1 MQTSSVERFYDDSNQ
16 SSSRLSGSVISH
28 HNGREGTEAQNEPIV
43 DFMGFLM
50 YSIDVFTRKL
60 EIIRLYT
67 RYSILNS
74 NQLVEI
80 TNVQIIGL
88 TSSDFS
94 FNRGHS

>member
-67 RYSILNS
+67 RYSIPKSPLI
-74 NQLVEI
+74 QAGFE
-80 TNVQIIGL
+80 
-88 TSSDFS
+88 
-94 FNRGHS
+94 

>member
-67 RYSILNS
+67 RYSIPNS
-74 NQLVEI
+74 NKSVEI